1 VVKARAGAPLNAR
14 ARHLLVG
21 LVTIFPGIAGTT
33 VAMGS
38 LPLARAAAQERPQ
51 SKSETVRPEIGTP
64 LQAAQAL
71 IREKKYREALAKVHE
86 AENVKD
92 KTPYEVYIID
102 RMRGVAAAGAGDTAV
117 AIRSFEAA
125 IGSGRVPPPEQLTLV
140 EGVAGLYY
148 QAKDYPNTITWAS
161 RYLREGGTAPQ
172 MRVML
177 SQAYYLNRE
186 YGQAAKELSTD
197 VQADETA
204 GRTPSKD
211 RLELLAN
218 CYVKQNDTPGVVTAL
233 TKLVTYYP
241 KKSYWIDLL
250 RYTETRPGFTPR
262 LTLDVYRL
270 KLAVGILDTDTQFV
284 EMAQLA
290 LQAGFPDEA
299 KQVLDKGFADG
310 ALGTGA
316 DADRHKRLRDLVAKN
331 VADDEKTLLHDEPA
345 AAAAADG
352 TGLVN
357 IGFAYVS
364 RGEIDKGLELM
375 EKGIRKGGMKYPD
388 DTTLHL
394 GIACLFG
401 RRREKA
407 VQVLKTVRGTDGAAD
422 LARLWIIHAASRS

>member
-1 VVKARAGAPLNAR
+1 VVNARAGASLKAR

-21 LVTIFPGIAGTT
+21 LVAIFAGIAEPT
-33 VAMGS
+33 VAVGS
-38 LPLARAAAQERPQ
+38 LSLARAAAQERPQ
-51 SKSETVRPEIGTP
+51 SKGETVRPEVGTP

-71 IREKKYREALAKVHE
+71 IRERKYREALAKIHE

-102 RMRGVAAAGAGDTAV
+102 RMRGVAAASAGDIAV

-125 IGSGRVPPPEQLTLV
+125 IGSGRVPPAEQLTIV
-140 EGVAGLYY
+140 EAVAGLYY
-148 QAKDYPNTITWAS
+148 QTKDYPSTITWAS
-161 RYLREGGTAPQ
+161 RYLKEGGTAPQ
-172 MRVML
+172 MRVLL
-177 SQAYYLNRE
+177 SQAYYLNHE

-204 GRTPSKD
+204 GRTPPKD

-218 CYVKQNDTPGVVTAL
+218 CYVKQNDASGVVTTL

-241 KKSYWIDLL
+241 KKSYWVDLV
-250 RYTETRPGFTPR
+250 RYTETRPGFAPR

-270 KLAVGILDTDTQFV
+270 KLALGILDTDTQFV

-299 KQVLDKGFADG
+299 KQVLDKGFAAG
-310 ALGTGA
+310 VLSTGA
-316 DADRHKRLRDLVAKN
+316 AADRHKRLRDLVARS

-345 AAAAADG
+345 AAAAKDG

-357 IGFAYVS
+357 IGFAYVI
-364 RGEIDKGLELM
+364 RGETDKGLALM
-375 EKGIRKGGMKYPD
+375 ETGIRKGGMKYPD
-388 DTTLHL
+388 DAALHL

-407 VQVLKTVRGTDGAAD
+407 IQVLKTVRGTDGAAD
-422 LARLWIIHAASRS
+422 LARLWIIHATSSS